1 MKYFYYY
8 YYHSTIVPEQV
19 KQVKQEKNDR
29 INETMAEVFISNVR
43 RVFIMDYNSLY
54 CISFIY

>member
-8 YYHSTIVPEQV
+8 YYHSTIVPE
-19 KQVKQEKNDR
+19 QVKQEKNDR